1 MQAVIGDLEIMTP
14 IRKAVA
20 ATLSLAAAFFAA
32 APSSAEV
39 GGGRIVVEYAEKAI
53 SKGYGAMCSLA
64 MVPVKA
70 GGYYHCIDFG
80 PYRYVKGYE
89 SVAAFV
95 IQQGKAPY
103 QVMGGTPQDPVFVM
117 EGPWAQ
123 DLPMR
128 VIAYWN
134 NVVEGGADKL
144 RKAQETSGRKK
155 AAEEYINS
163 LVEKEKPAEAEVAD
177 DKKDDAVVSD
187 VLKDEIG
194 KPVTSTDLKEALQ
207 AVGH

>member
-1 MQAVIGDLEIMTP
+1 MKPMGKVL
-14 IRKAVA
+14 
-20 ATLSLAAAFFAA
+20 LAALALAA
-32 APSSAEV
+32 GVTSSRAEV

-64 MVPVKA
+64 MVPVKT

-95 IQQGKAPY
+95 VQQGKAPY
-103 QVMGGTPQDPVFVM
+103 QVMGGTPQKPVFVI

-123 DLPMR
+123 DLPTR

-134 NVVEGGADKL
+134 DVVQGGAERL
-144 RKAQETSGRKK
+144 LEAQETAGRKK
-155 AAEEYINS
+155 AAEEYIGS
-163 LVEKEKPAEAEVAD
+163 LVKKERPVELDVAGE
-177 DKKDDAVVSD
+177 KKDDGVASD

-207 AVGH
+207 AVGQ

>member
-1 MQAVIGDLEIMTP
+1 MISIWKT
-14 IRKAVA
+14 
-20 ATLSLAAAFFAA
+20 LAAALAMA
-32 APSSAEV
+32 SASGPALAEV

-89 SVAAFV
+89 SVAVFV
-95 IQQGKAPY
+95 VQQGKAPY
-103 QVMGGTPQDPVFVM
+103 QVMTGTPQNPAFVI
-117 EGPWAQ
+117 EGPWVR

-134 NVVEGGADKL
+134 DVVEGGADRL
-144 RKAQETSGRKK
+144 RKSQETSGRKK

-163 LVEKEKPAEAEVAD
+163 LVQKEKPAEVQVAGE
-177 DKKDDAVVSD
+177 KKDDAVVGD

-194 KPVTSTDLKEALQ
+194 KPVEPTDLKEALQ
-207 AVGH
+207 AVGQ

>member
-1 MQAVIGDLEIMTP
+1 MTP
-14 IRKAVA
+14 IRKVVA
-20 ATLSLAAAFFAA
+20 AALALAAAQAAA
-32 APSSAEV
+32 APSRAEV

-53 SKGYGAMCSLA
+53 SKGYGSMCSLA
-64 MVPVKA
+64 MVPVKT

-95 IQQGKAPY
+95 VQQGKAPY
-103 QVMGGTPQDPVFVM
+103 QVMGGTPQNPVFVI

-134 NVVEGGADKL
+134 DVVEGGADKL

-163 LVEKEKPAEAEVAD
+163 LVKKEKPVEVEVAGE
-177 DKKDDAVVSD
+177 KKDDAVVSD

-194 KPVTSTDLKEALQ
+194 KPVASTDLREALQ
-207 AVGH
+207 AVGQ